1 MQKICEKLPM
11 TMSKLLELSALNI
24 FLLEHVIM
32 GWAGAYQSNL
42 IPAMIAQKIISDPFK
57 TFYIKV

>member
-1 MQKICEKLPM
+1 
-11 TMSKLLELSALNI
+11 MSKLLELSALNI

-42 IPAMIAQKIISDPFK
+42 IPAMIAQKNN
-57 TFYIKV
+57 